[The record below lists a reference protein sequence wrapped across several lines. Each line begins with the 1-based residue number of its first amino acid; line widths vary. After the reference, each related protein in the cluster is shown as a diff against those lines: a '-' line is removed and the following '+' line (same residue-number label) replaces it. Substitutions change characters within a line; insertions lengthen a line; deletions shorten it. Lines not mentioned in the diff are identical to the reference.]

1 MIYRNSW
8 LQKQIEHNTY
18 FMKAGYVGKMMGHE
32 PLQFAIGLDLKSKKL
47 LEDLMAENMED
58 YIKSPYSEGYCIQLM
73 WLFLINYGNGCKVG
87 KKKTQLELDRIIS
100 LKESIEKNIDEAR
113 PSLAYAAAYC
123 LMSKSKFADLFKTIY
138 GNNYASYFLNLKMER
153 AKELLDQGNGVMYT
167 GNKIGYVA
175 IGQFSKLFKA
185 YTGYTPAKYKSRVK

>member
-1 MIYRNSW
+1 M
-8 LQKQIEHNTY
+8 HNAY
-18 FMKAGYVGKMMGHE
+18 FSKAGYVGKMMGYE

-47 LEDLMAENMED
+47 LEDLMADNIED
-58 YIKSPYSEGYCIQLM
+58 YRKSPYPEGYCIQLM
-73 WLFLINYGNGCKVG
+73 WLFLINYGNSCKVG

-153 AKELLDQGNGVMYT
+153 AKELLDQGNKVMYT
-167 GNKIGYVA
+167 GNKIGYVG

-185 YTGYTPAKYKSRVK
+185 YTGYTPAKYKSRAK